1 MGSKEEQ
8 LIKNVKNLPDE
19 LINIIKGF
27 VGSYYP
33 FIEEL
38 KNLKLAKFDLRY
50 LFYELEHYGNSTN
63 KIVNDLNYLKYKP
76 EWSPRGYSTY
86 NKYKNKESIKDL
98 TVLLK
103 INKVKGRTKLIKEK
117 NINNMINALIK
128 I

>member
-19 LINIIKGF
+19 LIYIIKGF

-38 KNLKLAKFDLRY
+38 KNVKHKLTHRNYNLSKYNRLV
-50 LFYELEHYGNSTN
+50 S
-63 KIVNDLNYLKYKP
+63 YLKWLSAKP
-76 EWSPRGYSTY
+76 EWTPAGYSDLNIRR
-86 NKYKNKESIKDL
+86 NKRAKEIL
-98 TVLLK
+98 TELLK